1 MAALFDAADTAGLTV
16 LLLETYA
23 FASSRWPEATNEP
36 RKAGQI
42 LRKMRL

>member
-23 FASSRWPEATNEP
+23 IAASSRPEATNES

-42 LRKMRL
+42 LLKMRL

>member
-1 MAALFDAADTAGLTV
+1 MAALFGVAETTCLTV

-23 FASSRWPEATNEP
+23 IAAGSRPEATNEP

-42 LRKMRL
+42 LLKMRL